1 MPSISFEKAALI
13 NVINSRTAI
22 NTAALPT
29 RLDHRAIDPRDE
41 ALLTLGFQLKRSG
54 YSFTSITPASHH
66 RVIVRK
72 PTSSPNRE
80 DVFGWSRSFRVGD
93 IPAHQVQLL
102 GAAGELAKSGSM
114 LRSRVRFSTLAN
126 QIFVHSAYPTEEP
139 DAVFFG
145 PDTYRFTR
153 LIRQALPQAR
163 APLRLLDI
171 GAGSGAGGLH
181 AASLRP
187 NVFSSIVL
195 SDINRRAL
203 RFSRI
208 NALLNG
214 IENVEVIERNLF
226 AHLAGTFDVII
237 ANPPYLVDPLKRL
250 YRHGGGPLGSKLSL
264 DIVRQAVD
272 HLAPAGRLILYSG
285 SAIVNGVDRL
295 HKSLSQFLNKRDV
308 RFEYEE
314 IDPDVFGEE
323 LDHWPYDRADRI
335 AVIGLIV
342 DRVQ

>member
-1 MPSISFEKAALI
+1 MDVISSA
-13 NVINSRTAI
+13 T
-22 NTAALPT
+22 NTAARPM
-29 RLDHRAIDPRDE
+29 RLNHQVIDRRDE
-41 ALLTLGFQLKRSG
+41 ALLTLGLELKHTG
-54 YSFTSITPASHH
+54 YRFTSVTPATHH
-66 RVIVRK
+66 RIIVRK
-72 PTSSPNRE
+72 PTSPPNRE
-80 DVFGWSRSFRVGD
+80 DVFGWSRSFGIDDV
-93 IPAHQVQLL
+93 PAHHIQLL
-102 GAAGELAKSGSM
+102 GAAGELTKSESM

-139 DAVFFG
+139 EAVFFG

-153 LIRQALPQAR
+153 LIRQALPQVR

-181 AASLRP
+181 AAWLRP
-187 NVFSSIVL
+187 NAFSSIVL

-208 NALLNG
+208 NALLNE
-214 IENVEVIERNLF
+214 IHNVEVIESNLF
-226 AHLAGTFDVII
+226 EHLAGTFDVII

-250 YRHGGGPLGSKLSL
+250 YRHGGGSLGSKLSL
-264 DIVRQAVD
+264 DIVRQAV
-272 HLAPAGRLILYSG
+272 HRLAPAGRLILYSG
-285 SAIVNGVDRL
+285 SAIVNGVDQL
-295 HKSLSQFLNKRDV
+295 HESLSQILNVRDV
-308 RFEYEE
+308 TFQYEE

-323 LDHWPYDRADRI
+323 LDHRPYHRADRI

>member
-1 MPSISFEKAALI
+1 MDVISNTDADSAA
-13 NVINSRTAI
+13 RR
-22 NTAALPT
+22 T
-29 RLDHRAIDPRDE
+29 RLNQPAIGRSDE
-41 ALLTLGFQLKRSG
+41 ALLTLGLELKHSG
-54 YSFTSITPASHH
+54 YRFTSVTPATHH
-66 RVIVRK
+66 RVIARK
-72 PTSSPNRE
+72 PTLPPNRE
-80 DVFGWSRSFRVGD
+80 DVFGWSRSFDVGD
-93 IPAHQVQLL
+93 VHAHHVQLL
-102 GAAGELAKSGSM
+102 GTAGELGNSGSM
-114 LRSRVRFSTLAN
+114 LRSHVRFSTLAN

-153 LIRQALPQAR
+153 LIRQALPQVR

-181 AASLRP
+181 AAWLRP
-187 NVFSSIVL
+187 NAFSTIVL

-208 NALLNG
+208 NALLNE
-214 IENVEVIERNLF
+214 IHNVEVIESNLF
-226 AHLAGTFDVII
+226 EHLAGTFDVII

-250 YRHGGGPLGSKLSL
+250 YRDGGGSLGSKLSL
-264 DIVRQAVD
+264 DIVRQALD
-272 HLAPAGRLILYSG
+272 RLAPAGRLILYSG
-285 SAIVNGVDRL
+285 SAIVNGVDQL
-295 HKSLSQFLNKRDV
+295 HESLSQILNERDV
-308 RFEYEE
+308 TFQYEE

-323 LDHWPYDRADRI
+323 LDHRPYHRADRI

>member
-1 MPSISFEKAALI
+1 MDVISSAPAA
-13 NVINSRTAI
+13 
-22 NTAALPT
+22 NTAARPM
-29 RLDHRAIDPRDE
+29 RLNHQAIDRRDE
-41 ALLTLGFQLKRSG
+41 AVLTLGLELKRSG
-54 YSFTSITPASHH
+54 YRFTSVTPATHH

-72 PTSSPNRE
+72 PTSPPKRE
-80 DVFGWSRSFRVGD
+80 DVFGWSRSFEIGD
-93 IPAHQVQLL
+93 VPAHHVQLL
-102 GAAGELAKSGSM
+102 DAAGELAKSGSM
-114 LRSRVRFSTLAN
+114 LRSCIRFSTLAD

-153 LIRQALPQAR
+153 LIRQALPQVR

-187 NVFSSIVL
+187 NAFSSIVL

-214 IENVEVIERNLF
+214 IDNVEVVESDLF
-226 AHLAGTFDVII
+226 EKLAASFDVII

-250 YRHGGGPLGSKLSL
+250 YRHGGGSLGSQLSL
-264 DIVRQAVD
+264 EIVEQAVD

-295 HKSLSQFLNKRDV
+295 HKSLSRVLDRRDL

-323 LDHWPYDRADRI
+323 LDHWPYDCADRI
-335 AVIGLIV
+335 AVIGLSV
-342 DRVQ
+342 DRVH